1 MNGSRPVTTTF
12 RYGKKLVNAG
22 IAGIRSGQDSARGKQ
37 SLSTLAAEAARSS
50 LALAA
55 VGAGVGLLS
64 LCLGQ
69 RRNRLAKAVAL
80 GTLGSAL
87 GFAAGFS
94 WKTRK
99 VTSSVAHSTARELRK
114 ARDEHWLERHPI
126 DYA

>member
-1 MNGSRPVTTTF
+1 MTHPQSVTSTV

-22 IAGIRSGQDSARGKQ
+22 ITGIRTGQNSARGEQK
-37 SLSTLAAEAARSS
+37 LSTLAARAARNS

-55 VGAGVGLLS
+55 VGACVGLLRS
-64 LCLGQ
+64 YLGH
-69 RRNRLAKAVAL
+69 RRNRVSNALAL

-87 GFAAGFS
+87 GFVAGFG
-94 WKTRK
+94 WKTRN

-114 ARDEHWLERHPI
+114 ARDEHWLESNPI

>member
-1 MNGSRPVTTTF
+1 MTHPQSVTSTV

-22 IAGIRSGQDSARGKQ
+22 ITGIRTGQNSARGEQK
-37 SLSTLAAEAARSS
+37 LSTLAARAARNS

-55 VGAGVGLLS
+55 VGACVGLLRS
-64 LCLGQ
+64 YLGH
-69 RRNRLAKAVAL
+69 RRNRVSNALAL

-87 GFAAGFS
+87 GFVAVFG
-94 WKTRK
+94 WKTRN

-114 ARDEHWLERHPI
+114 ARDEHWLESNPI

>member
-1 MNGSRPVTTTF
+1 MNRSRPVTSTLH
-12 RYGKKLVNAG
+12 YGKKLVNAG
-22 IAGIRSGQDSARGKQ
+22 ITGVRSGQDSARGEQK
-37 SLSTLAAEAARSS
+37 LSTLAAEAARSS

-55 VGAGVGLLS
+55 VGAGAGLLG
-64 LCLGQ
+64 LCLSQ
-69 RRNRLAKAVAL
+69 RRNRLAKVVAL

-87 GFAAGFS
+87 GFVAGFS

-99 VTSSVAHSTARELRK
+99 VTSSVARSTARELRR